1 MILGAQMYTVRNQC
15 DTLEHFSETLKKIAD
30 IGYTTVQVS
39 GTCSFEGEWLK
50 EQLDSVGLKCV
61 ITHFDRD
68 RIANETDEVA
78 RIHKIFGCDYV
89 GIGWADISNNQQ
101 GFDSFVEK
109 YKPAAKRLNELGMTL
124 MYHNHDMELGKLPGH
139 DEIVFET
146 LSRAFT
152 PEELGFT
159 LDTFWV
165 QAGGGDPAW
174 WIRHFA
180 GRLPRVH
187 LKDMTMVDKERRMA
201 PVGSGNMNF
210 EAILKACED
219 AKIEYAL
226 VEQDDCYGEDP
237 FDCLKKSYLYLKAQG
252 LR

>member
-1 MILGAQMYTVRNQC
+1 MILGAQMYTVRDYC

-39 GTCSFEGEWLK
+39 GTCSYEGEWLK
-50 EQLDSVGLKCV
+50 EQLDCSGLKCV
-61 ITHFDRD
+61 LTHFDTN
-68 RIANETDEVA
+68 RIADETDEVA
-78 RIHKIFGCDYV
+78 RMHKIFGCDYV
-89 GIGWADISNNQQ
+89 GIGWANISETQE
-101 GFDSFVEK
+101 GFDEFVK
-109 YKPAAKRLNELGMTL
+109 RFKPAAQRLNEFGMKL
-124 MYHNHDMELGKLPGH
+124 MYHNHDIEFGKLSGH

-146 LSRAFT
+146 LRRTFT

-174 WIRHFA
+174 WIRYFA

-187 LKDMTMVDKERRMA
+187 LKDMTMKYKERRMA

-210 EAILKACED
+210 DSIINACAD
-219 AKIEYAL
+219 AKTEYLL

-237 FDCLKKSYLYLKAQG
+237 FECLKKSYSYLKALG